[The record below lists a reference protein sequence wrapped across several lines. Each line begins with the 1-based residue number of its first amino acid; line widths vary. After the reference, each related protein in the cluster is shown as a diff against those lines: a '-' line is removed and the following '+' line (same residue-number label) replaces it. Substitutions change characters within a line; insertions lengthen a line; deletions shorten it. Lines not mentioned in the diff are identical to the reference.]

1 MRSRRRSASSPEV
14 RPLQRPDYHGGSLVN
29 LIATLSAACGA
40 RPPHETLT
48 LLPPERIGRAAN
60 VVFFLVDGLGYN
72 YLRDAG
78 RGGALAEHLA
88 GSITSVFP
96 STTATAITST
106 FTGLMPQAHA
116 MTGWFCWFPES
127 DVIAAPLPFRRRGD
141 DCALTEL
148 AIEPRTL
155 YAFPPLLDALA
166 VRTFV
171 VSQDRIVDSEYSR
184 HFGGR
189 AKRLGYENLAGL
201 VDAVVTAV
209 RSGAERK
216 YVYAYYPELDTVAHR
231 HGIAS
236 AQASARLAA
245 IDAAFAD
252 LLKRLAG
259 TNSAI
264 IVSADHGF
272 IDTPASDALELEHYA
287 ALGELLRQ
295 PLSGEPRVAYCHTKP
310 GCGQRF
316 AERAREILGS
326 RADVRMS
333 AELIAEGWFGPG
345 AVHPRLAERVGNV
358 TLIMRGHHTI
368 KDHVPGEKR
377 HLLIGNHGGLTEDEM
392 LIPLVVAQA

>member
-1 MRSRRRSASSPEV
+1 MH
-14 RPLQRPDYHGGSLVN
+14 PLLRPDYHGGSLVN

-40 RPPHETLT
+40 RPLHDTLT
-48 LLPPERIGRAAN
+48 LLPPERLAPAAN
-60 VVFFLVDGLGYN
+60 IVFLLVDGLGYN
-72 YLRDAG
+72 YLRDAA

-116 MTGWFCWFPES
+116 MTGWFCWFPEG

-141 DCALTEL
+141 DLALTEL
-148 AIEPRTL
+148 GIEPRTL
-155 YAFPPLLDALA
+155 FSFPSLLDALD

-189 AKRLGYENLAGL
+189 AKRCGYENLAGL
-201 VDAVVTAV
+201 VDAVVAAA
-209 RSGAERK
+209 RSGPERK
-216 YVYAYYPELDTVAHR
+216 YIYAYYPELDTVAHR

-236 AQASARLAA
+236 PQAAARLAA
-245 IDAAFAD
+245 IDAAFGG

-272 IDTPASDALELEHYA
+272 IDTPEPEALELEHCA
-287 ALGELLRQ
+287 GLAELLRL

-310 GCGQRF
+310 GRSERF
-316 AERAREILGS
+316 AMRAREILGS
-326 RADVRMS
+326 RADVRIS
-333 AELIAEGWFGPG
+333 AELVAEGWFGPG
-345 AVHPRLAERVGNV
+345 SVHPRLAERVGDI
-358 TLIMRGHHTI
+358 TLIMRGHYTI
-368 KDHVPGEKR
+368 KDHLPGEKR

-392 LIPLVVAQA
+392 LIPLVVAKA

>member
-1 MRSRRRSASSPEV
+1 MQS
-14 RPLQRPDYHGGSLVN
+14 LQQPDYHGGCLVN
-29 LIATLSAACGA
+29 LVATISAACGA
-40 RPPHETLT
+40 QPQHATLR
-48 LLPPERIGRAAN
+48 LLPSERIAQARN
-60 VVFFLVDGLGYN
+60 IVFFLVDGLGYN
-72 YLRDAG
+72 YLRSAS
-78 RGGALAEHLA
+78 RGGALIEHLA

-141 DCALTEL
+141 DRALTDL

-155 YAFPPLLDALA
+155 FSLPPLLDALD

-189 AKRLGYENLAGL
+189 AVRRGYENLAGL
-201 VDAVVTAV
+201 VDAIDAAA
-209 RSGAERK
+209 RSGPERK
-216 YVYAYYPELDTVAHR
+216 YIYAYYPELDTVAHR

-236 AQASARLAA
+236 VQAATRLAA

-264 IVSADHGF
+264 VISADHGF
-272 IDTPASDALELEHYA
+272 IDTPAHEALQLEQCPG
-287 ALGELLRQ
+287 LVELLRL
-295 PLSGEPRVAYCHTKP
+295 PLSGEPRVAYCHTQP
-310 GCGQRF
+310 GCSELF
-316 AERAREILGS
+316 AARARAILGE

-333 AELIAEGWFGPG
+333 KELIAEGWFGPG
-345 AVHPRLAERVGNV
+345 ATHPRLAARVGDV
-358 TLIMRGHHTI
+358 TLLMRGRYTI
-368 KDHVPGEKR
+368 KDYLPGEKR
-377 HLLIGNHGGLTEDEM
+377 HLLIGNHGGITADEM